1 MGSLR
6 RIANAASGVVLII
19 LGLLLLQD
27 PRGGYDLV
35 LRLLMTTFTLYGL
48 QMLVY
53 FFTMARYMTGGFEIL
68 YKGVFI
74 LDAGLFVL
82 FLDNIPRLYVMFY
95 LLGGLALSGVID
107 ILQANYARKL
117 QAGNWR
123 YQIFYGIL
131 KVLILVPALFYL
143 DSVRSLTYIY
153 AAGLIHTAFTC
164 LVTAF
169 RRTEIVYVE

>member
-6 RIANAASGVVLII
+6 RVANAAAGIVLFILSLLLITDPQGGYQVVLMI
-19 LGLLLLQD
+19 LML
-27 PRGGYDLV
+27 
-35 LRLLMTTFTLYGL
+35 TFTIYGL
-48 QMLVY
+48 RMLVY
-53 FFTMARYMTGGFEIL
+53 YFTMARHMTGGIRLL
-68 YKGVFI
+68 YKGVII
-74 LDAGLFVL
+74 LDAGLFMFYL
-82 FLDNIPRLYVMFY
+82 NSIPRLYVMFY